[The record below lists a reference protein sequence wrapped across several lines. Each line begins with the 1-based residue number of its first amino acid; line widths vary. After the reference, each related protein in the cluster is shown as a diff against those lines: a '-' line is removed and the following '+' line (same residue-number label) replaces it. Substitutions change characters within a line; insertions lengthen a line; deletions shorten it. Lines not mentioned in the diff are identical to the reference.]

1 MTRKAQA
8 VFRDE
13 SLANLRP
20 REPMYGEPKRRREV
34 LATGEGW
41 AGFKALATAHGLS
54 ASELVERLGRGTL
67 TLGDALGSEPQGD
80 ALTVTKWGLD
90 AGQAVDAQGR
100 RYVVKRVKDAP

>member
-1 MTRKAQA
+1 MARKPQA

-20 REPMYGEPKRRREV
+20 REPMYGEAKKRREL

-41 AGFKALATAHGLS
+41 EGFKALATAHGLS

-67 TLGDALGSEPQGD
+67 TLGDALNGVGMVAPPPCEGR
-80 ALTVTKWGLD
+80 LR
-90 AGQAVDAQGR
+90 GQR
-100 RYVVKRVKDAP
+100 K